1 MKPPLWTRLAPN
13 RREALAL
20 GAAALALDP
29 FAIAQAQRLAQ
40 SVALAR
46 AEIDRFTGGAEALR
60 GKVALDLPA
69 VAENGAS
76 VPVSIAV
83 ESPMSAGDFVERVL
97 LVTTANPYA
106 RALSVSFTPACGRA
120 EVTTRIRLAA
130 TQEVFAV
137 AKMSGGTFYFDS
149 KTVAVTVGGCG
160 G

>member
-1 MKPPLWTRLAPN
+1 MKPALWIRLTPN
-13 RREALAL
+13 RREALVL

-29 FAIAQAQRLAQ
+29 FAIAQAQ

-137 AKMSGGTFYFDS
+137 AKMSGGTFFLDS

>member
-1 MKPPLWTRLAPN
+1 MKPALWAQLTPN
-13 RREALAL
+13 RREALAF
-20 GAAALALDP
+20 GAAAITLVP
-29 FAIAQAQRLAQ
+29 FAIAQAQGLAQ

-76 VPVSIAV
+76 VPISIAV
-83 ESPMSAGDFVERVL
+83 ESPMSAADFVERVL
-97 LVTTANPYA
+97 VVTTANPYP
-106 RALSVSFTPACGRA
+106 RALSVSFTPASGRA